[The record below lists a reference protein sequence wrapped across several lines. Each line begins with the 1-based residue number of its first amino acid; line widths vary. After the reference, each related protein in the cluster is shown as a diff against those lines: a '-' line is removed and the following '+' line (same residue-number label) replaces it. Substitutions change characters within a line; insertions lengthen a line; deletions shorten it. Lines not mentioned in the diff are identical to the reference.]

1 MLDLSKQDLH
11 YRQDLRGKQKE
22 NGMVFI
28 MKVLQNRGLL
38 LSVTIPI
45 IRVTIL
51 NLSMVMV

>member
-11 YRQDLRGKQKE
+11 YSQDLRGKQKE
-22 NGMVFI
+22 NGMVLI